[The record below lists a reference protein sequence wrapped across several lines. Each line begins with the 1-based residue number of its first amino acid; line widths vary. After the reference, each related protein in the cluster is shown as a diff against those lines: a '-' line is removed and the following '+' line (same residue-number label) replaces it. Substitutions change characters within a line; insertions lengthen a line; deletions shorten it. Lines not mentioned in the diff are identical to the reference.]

1 MPDTF
6 SLHDRFRVWI
16 THRYFIRLHMAM
28 MLSLVLLSGVLASRS
43 LHAVGVRWL
52 VVRYPAAVAVSYLV
66 FFLMV
71 RLWVAYAMRARSRRE
86 SGSGGDLGDLFPGG
100 SSGGSG
106 GGSGG
111 GSMFSGGGGKFGGG
125 GASATFEEGDAPARM
140 VAVPVSHSG
149 GGGGGSGSG
158 GFDIDGDGLIILII
172 FLVAVAGILGA
183 GIILVVHAP
192 VILSEA
198 AFQAAMA
205 AGLVKASRGM
215 HEDGWME
222 SVFKQTL
229 FPFLVAFVGAAAFGF
244 VALRYCPGGTTLH
257 EVFRTC
263 VFR

>member
-16 THRYFIRLHMAM
+16 THRYFIRAHMAV
-28 MLSLVLLSGVLASRS
+28 MLSLVVLSGVLASRL
-43 LHAVGVRWL
+43 LHAAGVRWI

-71 RLWVAYAMRARSRRE
+71 RLWIAYAMRARSRRG
-86 SGSGGDLGDLFPGG
+86 SGSGADLGDLFPGG

-106 GGSGG
+106 GGSI
-111 GSMFSGGGGKFGGG
+111 FSGGGGKFGGG
-125 GASATFEEGDAPARM
+125 GASAALDDGDAPARM
-140 VAVPVSHSG
+140 VAVPMSHAS
-149 GGGGGSGSG
+149 GGGSGSG
-158 GFDIDGDGLIILII
+158 GFDIDSDGLIILIVFI
-172 FLVAVAGILGA
+172 VAVAGILGA

-205 AGLVKASRGM
+205 AGLVKAARGM
-215 HEDGWME
+215 HEEGWME
-222 SVFKQTL
+222 SVFKQTF
-229 FPFLVAFVGAAAFGF
+229 FPFLVAFAGAAAFGF
-244 VALRYCPGGTTLH
+244 VALRYCPGGTTLQ